1 VLLTLPSGATLFAPI
16 TDPTTWSDL
25 APAAAG
31 SAVTSTD
38 LEYNIAAAVA
48 YHRRTAFFQGTGGA
62 QNVTNSTWTP
72 ITLGEIIDVHAGHSD
87 SSNPARVAADVTGL
101 ADDWYLCTGMV
112 PLAAAAS
119 GAGVAGIRLN
129 GGTIYEGAKL
139 PLGSGHAATMM
150 VCELLRVQTGSS
162 QYVELMGYQNSGGTI
177 STQASGTKLPQFAM
191 RWACSNSGD
200 LVAAPSVPR
209 TWTADDRL
217 TADLAGAGQVPIN
230 VHIRDVVRWLRYPPV
245 ARVDSRST
253 TQTLN
258 SGTWTS
264 IQMTG
269 GSIDN
274 YDGHSTVTNN
284 TRYVAQRPG
293 LYFVYGLAAVN
304 EPGGA
309 TGYRASRLAVNGTTF
324 YAGTSCEPASTS
336 IGTALPACAQIRLD
350 AGDYVELQMRP
361 QGNNVT
367 VKSGTGDSSRLI
379 VVWRGL

>member
-1 VLLTLPSGATLFAPI
+1 MLLTMPSGRTLGAPI
-16 TDPTTWSDL
+16 AAPTTFTDL
-25 APAAAG
+25 AAANAG
-31 SAVTSTD
+31 TALTAND
-38 LEYNIAAAVA
+38 LEYNVGAAVA
-48 YHRRTAFFQGTGGA
+48 YHRRVAFFQGNGGA
-62 QNVTNSTWTP
+62 QNVATSAWTP

-87 SSNPARVAADVTGL
+87 SSNPARVAADSTGTG
-101 ADDWYLCTGMV
+101 DDWYLCVGMV

-129 GGTIYEGAKL
+129 GSTIYEGAKL
-139 PLGSGHAATMM
+139 PLGSAHAATMM
-150 VCELLRVQTGSS
+150 VAELLRVQTGSS
-162 QYVELMGYQNSGGTI
+162 QYVELMAYQNSGGTI
-177 STQASGTKLPQFAM
+177 ATQASGTKLPQFAM
-191 RWACSNSGD
+191 RWACSNTGD

-209 TWTADDRL
+209 TWTADDLL
-217 TADLAGAGQVPIN
+217 TADLAGPGQVPLN
-230 VHIRDVVRWLRYPPV
+230 THIRDVVRWLRYPPV

-258 SGTWTS
+258 SGAWTS

-274 YDGHSTVTNN
+274 YDGHSTSVNN
-284 TRYVAQRPG
+284 TRYTAPRAG

-304 EPGGA
+304 EAAGA

-336 IGTALPACAQIRLD
+336 LGTAVPACAHIRLN